1 MFRFANPEF
10 LLLWLIIPV
19 MIIIFVIYRIQRHK
33 KLKAFGNPEILAGLM
48 PHVSAIRPTMKF
60 ILQVTAV
67 FLLVIVL
74 ARPQFGTKKEEVKR
88 QGIEVMIALDISNSM
103 MAEDV
108 LPNRL
113 EKSKQ
118 VLSKLIDEMVNDKIG
133 LVVFAGDAFTQLPI
147 TADYVSAKIFLDA
160 ISPKLIARQG
170 TAIGS
175 ALDLCINSFKVDSKA
190 SKAIIL
196 ITDGENH
203 EDNAVEAAKLAKEKG
218 IVIHVIG
225 MGKPE
230 GAPIPVEGT
239 MSFRK
244 DKDGNV
250 VVSKLNEEL
259 GKGIAAEATGIYVRA
274 DNTNAAFKGVSGEL
288 DKLAKSEVTAT
299 SFSDFNE
306 QFQSFAILALILLL
320 VDFFVFER
328 INKRLNRMKIF
339 DSKEK
344 I

>member
-1 MFRFANPEF
+1 
-10 LLLWLIIPV
+10 
-19 MIIIFVIYRIQRHK
+19 
-33 KLKAFGNPEILAGLM
+33 
-48 PHVSAIRPTMKF
+48 
-60 ILQVTAV
+60 
-67 FLLVIVL
+67 
-74 ARPQFGTKKEEVKR
+74 
-88 QGIEVMIALDISNSM
+88 
-103 MAEDV
+103 
-108 LPNRL
+108 
-113 EKSKQ
+113 
-118 VLSKLIDEMVNDKIG
+118 
-133 LVVFAGDAFTQLPI
+133 
-147 TADYVSAKIFLDA
+147 
-160 ISPKLIARQG
+160 
-170 TAIGS
+170 
-175 ALDLCINSFKVDSKA
+175 
-190 SKAIIL
+190 
-196 ITDGENH
+196 
-203 EDNAVEAAKLAKEKG
+203 
-218 IVIHVIG
+218 
-225 MGKPE
+225 
-230 GAPIPVEGT
+230 